1 MIENHR
7 VKVVQSSLI
16 GRMLFSI
23 FKIKGF
29 VQNEVCTADWTVTG
43 IEDITRLRSW
53 EVLFS
58 VCKNIVEIPLLVG
71 EVYTIANDLFNLRL
85 KFKSNFLELFRT
97 GASKGI
103 LRNVKQD

>member
-16 GRMLFSI
+16 GCMPFSI

-29 VQNEVCTADWTVTG
+29 VQNEVCPADWTVTG

-58 VCKNIVEIPLLVG
+58 VCKNIVEIPLLVA

-97 GASKGI
+97 GASEGI
-103 LRNVKQD
+103 LRNVKQN